1 VLDARKSNRVSE
13 LCWAD
18 HGQKKKN
25 KEQSMRAS
33 QGYRLPAKASKKKP
47 RPAGVA
53 FMAILGVL
61 GSFLAII
68 FTLVRIWNATR
79 LSVQPSATIGA
90 LAVGLLA
97 AIVLLWINWGFW
109 EQVRWAWW
117 ANVLVSLVS
126 VVVFIV
132 ALRNVPELVKAVA
145 QLWRGLDER
154 QLTTGVIGALLAGLI
169 YNLIGL
175 VYMFSAHAAFEV
187 GVKDE
192 RPVWERI
199 ARN

>member
-1 VLDARKSNRVSE
+1 MSWPITASRKTE
-13 LCWAD
+13 
-18 HGQKKKN
+18 
-25 KEQSMRAS
+25 EQSMRAS
-33 QGYRLPAKASKKKP
+33 QGYRLPAKERKKKP

-61 GSFLAII
+61 GSFPTII
-68 FTLVRIWNATR
+68 FSLVRIWNATR
-79 LSVQPSATIGA
+79 VSAQSSLTIGVLA
-90 LAVGLLA
+90 LGLLA

-117 ANVLVSLVS
+117 ANIIVSLLAVAI
-126 VVVFIV
+126 FIG
-132 ALRNVPELVKAVA
+132 ALRYVPELVNVVS

-154 QLTTGVIGALLAGLI
+154 RLTTGVMGALLGGLI

-175 VYMFSAHAAFEV
+175 VYMFSVHAAFEV

-192 RPVWERI
+192 RPIWERI
-199 ARN
+199 PRN